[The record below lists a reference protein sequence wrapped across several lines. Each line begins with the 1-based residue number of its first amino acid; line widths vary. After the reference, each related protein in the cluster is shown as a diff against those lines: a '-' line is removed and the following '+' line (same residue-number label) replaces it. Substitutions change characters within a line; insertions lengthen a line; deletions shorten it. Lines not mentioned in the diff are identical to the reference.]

1 MCFISSSRADY
12 DLLSPLM
19 KRVNTSKDLDF
30 QLIVSGAHFIDNQGL
45 TIQRIIED
53 GFEIHKEIKFAEGS
67 TRNQIIR
74 NLSSSISDYSG
85 ALLDLKPDAVVLLGD
100 RYEIFGA
107 AISAFINNIP
117 IIHLHGGE
125 LTLSAQ
131 DDAFRHSITKM
142 STLHFVA
149 HEIYRKRVIQL
160 GENPKSVFCVGPLVL
175 DNLLKDD
182 FYNKKEVEELLN
194 FNFFEKNLLI
204 TFHPETL
211 KQGKNQSN
219 FNLVLTTL
227 RELENTGFIFTAPN
241 IDYEGDLIRAQI
253 EDFVK
258 EKPDSSLFVNSMG
271 SKLYLSTMICVDCV
285 LGNSSSG
292 VIEAPLLKIPTLNL
306 GDRQIGRIKFDSVI
320 DCDIDKK
327 QIDKS
332 LELILSSE
340 LRNKIKKLEDPFLS
354 ASPSEK
360 IYNEI
365 INFDF
370 SEELSKNFYD
380 LNFE

>member
-1 MCFISSSRADY
+1 MNNICFISSGRADY
-12 DLLSPLM
+12 DLLFPLM
-19 KRVNTSKDLDF
+19 KKVRKSKDLNF
-30 QLIVSGAHFIDNQGL
+30 QFIVSGSHFIDNQGL

-53 GFEIHKEIKFAEGS
+53 GFEIHKEVKFSEGS
-67 TRNQIIR
+67 TTNHIIR
-74 NLSSSISDYSG
+74 NLSSSIYDYSE
-85 ALLDLKPDAVVLLGD
+85 ALTDLKPNAVVLLGD

-107 AISAFINNIP
+107 AVSAFINNIP

-160 GENPKSVFCVGPLVL
+160 GEDPQRVFRVGPLVL
-175 DNLLKDD
+175 DNLIKDD

-194 FNFFEKNLLI
+194 FSLFKRNLLI

-219 FNLVLTTL
+219 FNLVLTIL
-227 RELENTGFIFTAPN
+227 RKLDNTGFIFTAPN
-241 IDYEGDLIRAQI
+241 IDHEGDHIRAQI
-253 EDFVK
+253 EDFVQ
-258 EKPDSSLFVNSMG
+258 EKPDCSLFVNSMG
-271 SKLYLSTMICVDCV
+271 SKLYLSTMMCVDCV

-306 GDRQIGRIKFDSVI
+306 GHRQTGRVKFDTVI
-320 DCDIDKK
+320 DSDIDRKK
-327 QIDKS
+327 IEKS
-332 LELILSSE
+332 LKLILSSQF
-340 LRNKIKKLEDPFLS
+340 RKKIKNLRDPLLTT
-354 ASPSEK
+354 SPSEK

-370 SEELSKNFYD
+370 SEKVLKNFYD
-380 LNFE
+380 L